1 MAEEVQ
7 IRGSSE
13 VGKLRN
19 PLAPALLPF
28 ITLGIYTI
36 FWYYYTQKEL
46 AEMGRARGTTE
57 MGDNPVT
64 SVLAVT
70 LGIFILVPPFVSL
83 WNAWGRL
90 NAAQRAT
97 GQEETSQGL
106 GFLVT
111 LFVSPIAWY
120 LYQDAMNKV
129 LQQQA
134 QA

>member
-13 VGKLRN
+13 MGKLRN
-19 PLAPALLPF
+19 ALAPALLPF
-28 ITLGIYTI
+28 ITFGIYTI

-83 WNAWGRL
+83 WNSWGRL

-97 GQEETSQGL
+97 GQEETSQAL
-106 GFLVT
+106 GFLIT